1 MRRARGLPATS
12 ARRGPDGHDGSALSG
27 LEPGLQTLGPSP
39 QRGRGGEG
47 GGAGAGPQRFSPEVA
62 RQRARAVSHRCLSRL
77 CAGECGSGRGWPPWA
92 PRLAWPGHLESP
104 LTPLL
109 TPGLQPA
116 TMEAAAQFFVE
127 SPDVVYGPEAI
138 EAQYEYRTTRVSREG
153 GVLKVDQGVGEGG
166 MLGRAGRRGEK
177 GMGPGVHCAACLQVH
192 PTSTRFTF
200 RTARQVPRLG
210 VMLVGWGGNNGSTF
224 TAAVLANRLRLSWP
238 TRSGRKEANYYGSLT
253 QAGTVSLGLDVEGQE
268 VFVPFSTLLPM
279 VAPNDLVFDGWD
291 ISSLN
296 LAEAM
301 RRAKV
306 LDWGLQEQLWPHM
319 EALRPRPSVYIPEF
333 IAANQSAR
341 ADNLIPG
348 SRAQQLEQIRRDIRD
363 FRSSAGLDKI
373 IVLWTAN
380 TERFCEV
387 IPGLNDTAENLLRTI
402 ELGLEVSPS
411 TLFAVASILEGCAFL
426 NGSPQ
431 NTLVPGALELAW
443 QRRVFV
449 GGDDFKSGQTK
460 VKSVLVDFLIGS
472 GLKTMSIVSYNHL
485 GNNDGE
491 NLSAPLQFRSKE
503 VSKSNVVDDM
513 VQSNPVLYAPGE
525 EPDHCVVIKYVPYVG
540 DSKRALD
547 EYTSELMLGGTNT
560 LVLHNTC
567 EDSLLA
573 APIMLDLALL
583 TELCQRVSF
592 CTDADPEPQTFHP
605 VLSLLSFLFKAPLVP
620 PGSPVVNALFRQRS
634 CIENILRACVGL
646 PPQNHMLLEHKMER
660 PGPVLKRVGPV
671 AAACP
676 VLNKKG
682 PVPAATNGCTGD
694 ANGHPQVEEPQ
705 MPTT

>member
-1 MRRARGLPATS
+1 
-12 ARRGPDGHDGSALSG
+12 
-27 LEPGLQTLGPSP
+27 
-39 QRGRGGEG
+39 
-47 GGAGAGPQRFSPEVA
+47 
-62 RQRARAVSHRCLSRL
+62 
-77 CAGECGSGRGWPPWA
+77 
-92 PRLAWPGHLESP
+92 
-104 LTPLL
+104 
-109 TPGLQPA
+109 
-116 TMEAAAQFFVE
+116 MEAAAQFFVE

-166 MLGRAGRRGEK
+166 MQGERGGAGRRAWD
-177 GMGPGVHCAACLQVH
+177 PG
-192 PTSTRFTF
+192 F
-200 RTARQVPRLG
+200 TARPVFRCTPRPRASPSGPPGRCPGLG
-210 VMLVGWGGNNGSTF
+210 SCLSAGAGT
-224 TAAVLANRLRLSWP
+224 TAPHSLPRCWP
-238 TRSGRKEANYYGSLT
+238 TGCVCPGPRSGRKEANYYGSLT
-253 QAGTVSLGLDVEGQE
+253 QAGTVSLGLDAEGQE
-268 VFVPFSTLLPM
+268 VFVPFSALLPM

-634 CIENILRACVGL
+634 CIENILRACLGL

>member
-1 MRRARGLPATS
+1 
-12 ARRGPDGHDGSALSG
+12 
-27 LEPGLQTLGPSP
+27 
-39 QRGRGGEG
+39 
-47 GGAGAGPQRFSPEVA
+47 
-62 RQRARAVSHRCLSRL
+62 
-77 CAGECGSGRGWPPWA
+77 
-92 PRLAWPGHLESP
+92 
-104 LTPLL
+104 
-109 TPGLQPA
+109 
-116 TMEAAAQFFVE
+116 MEAATEFVVE
-127 SPDVVYGPEAI
+127 SPDVVYSPEAI
-138 EAQYEYRTTRVSREG
+138 EAKYEYRTTCVSREA
-153 GVLKVDQGVGEGG
+153 GVLK
-166 MLGRAGRRGEK
+166 
-177 GMGPGVHCAACLQVH
+177 VH

-210 VMLVGWGGNNGSTF
+210 VMLVGWGGNNGSTL

-238 TRSGRKEANYYGSLT
+238 TRTGRKEANYYGSLT
-253 QAGTVSLGLDVEGQE
+253 QAGTVSLGLDAEGQE
-268 VFVPFSTLLPM
+268 VFVPFSALLPM
-279 VAPNDLVFDGWD
+279 VAPDDLVFDGWD

-301 RRAKV
+301 RRAQV
-306 LDWGLQEQLWPHM
+306 LDWELQEQLWPHM

-341 ADNLIPG
+341 ADNLILG
-348 SRAQQLEQIRRDIRD
+348 TRAQQLEQIRRDIRD
-363 FRSSAGLDKI
+363 FRSNAGLDKV

-387 IPGLNDTAENLLRTI
+387 VPGLNDTADNLLRTI
-402 ELGLEVSPS
+402 QLGLEVSPS

-485 GNNDGE
+485 GNNDGQ
-491 NLSAPLQFRSKE
+491 NLSAPPQFRSKE
-503 VSKSNVVDDM
+503 VSKSSVVDDM
-513 VQSNPVLYAPGE
+513 VHSNPVLYKQGE

-605 VLSLLSFLFKAPLVP
+605 VLSLLSFLFKAPLAP

-634 CIENILRACVGL
+634 CIENILRACLGL

-660 PGPVLKRVGPV
+660 PGLKRVGLV
-671 AAACP
+671 TAACSLP
-676 VLNKKG
+676 CKKG
-682 PVPAATNGCTGD
+682 PAPTTNGCTGD
-694 ANGHPQVEEPQ
+694 ANGHPQAEAPQ
-705 MPTT
+705 MPTS

>member
-1 MRRARGLPATS
+1 
-12 ARRGPDGHDGSALSG
+12 
-27 LEPGLQTLGPSP
+27 
-39 QRGRGGEG
+39 
-47 GGAGAGPQRFSPEVA
+47 
-62 RQRARAVSHRCLSRL
+62 
-77 CAGECGSGRGWPPWA
+77 
-92 PRLAWPGHLESP
+92 
-104 LTPLL
+104 
-109 TPGLQPA
+109 
-116 TMEAAAQFFVE
+116 MEAATEFVVE
-127 SPDVVYGPEAI
+127 SPDVVYSPEAI
-138 EAQYEYRTTRVSREG
+138 EAQYEYRTTCLSREG
-153 GVLKVDQGVGEGG
+153 GVLK
-166 MLGRAGRRGEK
+166 
-177 GMGPGVHCAACLQVH
+177 VH

-210 VMLVGWGGNNGSTF
+210 VMLVGWGGNNGSTL

-238 TRSGRKEANYYGSLT
+238 TRTGRKEANYYGSLT
-253 QAGTVSLGLDVEGQE
+253 QAGTVSLGLDAEGQE
-268 VFVPFSTLLPM
+268 VFVPFSSLLPM
-279 VAPNDLVFDGWD
+279 VAPDDLVFDGWD

-301 RRAKV
+301 RRAQV

-341 ADNLIPG
+341 ADNVIPG
-348 SRAQQLEQIRRDIRD
+348 TRAQQLEQIRRDIRD
-363 FRSSAGLDKI
+363 FRSSAGLDKV

-387 IPGLNDTAENLLRTI
+387 VPGLNDTAENLLRTI
-402 ELGLEVSPS
+402 QLGLEVSPS

-485 GNNDGE
+485 GNNDGQ
-491 NLSAPLQFRSKE
+491 NLSAPPQFRSKE
-503 VSKSNVVDDM
+503 VSKTSVVDDM
-513 VQSNPVLYAPGE
+513 VHSNPVLYSPGE

-592 CTDADPEPQTFHP
+592 CTDIDPEPQSFHP
-605 VLSLLSFLFKAPLVP
+605 VLSLLGFLFKAPLAP

-634 CIENILRACVGL
+634 CIENILRCAPTLGIPTYGPDVHWRGCAQGLGTAGQSWGLAPLSHDHLSGPAWGSRRRTTCFWSTRWSALASSKLGMWPPPAPCLARKDQRQL
-646 PPQNHMLLEHKMER
+646 PPMAVLVTPMGTHRLRHPRCPPPKAMAIQLPCNSCPHCSSAR
-660 PGPVLKRVGPV
+660 DPSGPPSDR
-671 AAACP
+671 
-676 VLNKKG
+676 
-682 PVPAATNGCTGD
+682 
-694 ANGHPQVEEPQ
+694 Q
-705 MPTT
+705 

>member
-1 MRRARGLPATS
+1 MK
-12 ARRGPDGHDGSALSG
+12 
-27 LEPGLQTLGPSP
+27 
-39 QRGRGGEG
+39 
-47 GGAGAGPQRFSPEVA
+47 
-62 RQRARAVSHRCLSRL
+62 
-77 CAGECGSGRGWPPWA
+77 
-92 PRLAWPGHLESP
+92 
-104 LTPLL
+104 
-109 TPGLQPA
+109 
-116 TMEAAAQFFVE
+116 AAAEFVVE
-127 SPDVVYGPEAI
+127 SPAVIYTPDAI

-153 GVLKVDQGVGEGG
+153 GVLKV
-166 MLGRAGRRGEK
+166 
-177 GMGPGVHCAACLQVH
+177 H
-192 PTSTRFTF
+192 PTATRFTF

-210 VMLVGWGGNNGSTF
+210 VMLVGWGGNNGSTL
-224 TAAVLANRLRLSWP
+224 TAAVLANRLRLSWS
-238 TRSGRKEANYYGSLT
+238 TRTGRKEANYYGSLT
-253 QAGTVSLGLDVEGQE
+253 QSGTVSLGLDADGQE
-268 VFVPFSTLLPM
+268 VFVPFKALLPM
-279 VAPNDLVFDGWD
+279 VAADDLVFDGWD

-301 RRAKV
+301 RRAQV
-306 LDWGLQEQLWPHM
+306 LDCGLQEQLWPHM

-333 IAANQSAR
+333 IAANQNAR

-348 SRAQQLEQIRRDIRD
+348 TRAQQLEQIRKDIRD
-363 FRSSAGLDKI
+363 FRASGGLDKV

-380 TERFCEV
+380 TERFCDV
-387 IPGLNDTAENLLRTI
+387 VPGLNDTAENLLRTI
-402 ELGLEVSPS
+402 QLGLEVSPS

-431 NTLVPGALELAW
+431 NTLVPGALELAE
-443 QRRVFV
+443 QHRVFV

-485 GNNDGE
+485 GNNDGQ
-491 NLSAPLQFRSKE
+491 NLSAPQQFRSKE

-513 VQSNPVLYAPGE
+513 VQSNPVLYAAGE

-547 EYTSELMLGGTNT
+547 EYTSELMLGGVNT

-583 TELCQRVSF
+583 TELCQRISF
-592 CTDADPEPQTFHP
+592 CTDADPEPQRFHS

-634 CIENILRACVGL
+634 CIENIFRACVGL
-646 PPQNHMLLEHKMER
+646 PPQSNMLLEHKMER
-660 PGPVLKRVGPV
+660 PGPGVRRAGPAG
-671 AAACP
+671 AASLLPC
-676 VLNKKG
+676 KKG
-682 PVPAATNGCTGD
+682 AVPAAPNGCTGD
-694 ANGHPQVEEPQ
+694 ANGPQQAAAPQVPSA
-705 MPTT
+705 